1 MNLIFLGPPGA
12 GKGTQS
18 KLLCEKQN
26 LPQIS
31 TGDMF
36 REAKQNQ
43 TELGEKAETYMRAGE
58 LVPDEIVNEI
68 IDERLKKSDCV
79 KGFLLDGFPRTVAQA
94 DALTKL
100 LQKRGQKVD
109 KVFNFIVPKEE
120 LVQRLSGRRV
130 CQQCGATYHCIFSPP
145 KNLKLCDKCGGEV
158 IQRQDDE
165 EETVRQRLAVYEEKT
180 LALIGYYEKKGLLN
194 HIDGMGPL
202 DGVAKRIDLVV
213 NSLL

>member
-18 KLLCEKQN
+18 KLLCEKQH

-36 REAKQNQ
+36 REAKQNR
-43 TELGEKAETYMRAGE
+43 TELGGKAEAYMKAGD
-58 LVPDEIVNEI
+58 LVPDEIVI
-68 IDERLKKSDCV
+68 GIVDERLKKPDCA

-94 DALTKL
+94 DALTNL
-100 LQKRGQKVD
+100 LQKRGRRID
-109 KVFNFIVPKEE
+109 KVFNFVVPKEE

-130 CQQCGATYHCIFSPP
+130 CEQCGATYHCVFSPP
-145 KNLKLCDKCGGEV
+145 KNLKFCDKCDGQV

-165 EETVRQRLAVYEEKT
+165 EETVRQRLTVYEDKT
-180 LALIGYYEKKGLLN
+180 KALIGYYEKKGLLDR
-194 HIDGMGPL
+194 IDGTGSIE
-202 DGVAKRIDLVV
+202 GIAKRVDLVV
-213 NSLL
+213 KSLL